1 MLHILLLILKIIGWI
16 LLAILG
22 LAVLLIC
29 VIFFVPLCY
38 KAEGTCGGDLDSLK
52 GRLRFSWLFRLV
64 GGFVEY
70 DKGKLKWVVRIAWK
84 KIRGDVE
91 EDEEA
96 AEEEETKKEE
106 KATEEEETKEE
117 ESASEV
123 IASVHGNH
131 ESDHEIDS
139 KTEYE
144 IDHKSDHES
153 DHEIDYES
161 NPKSDDETANGNGA
175 EEFASDVQRL
185 TELLKENEEEMQES
199 SEDDSEDSLE
209 IETEPVQEDSSE
221 IETALVQ
228 EDRGL
233 NAPQTVRKVE
243 PLAETE
249 DTHSKRDSTEKKRKT
264 RKERQPSGSDAEK
277 PGFFEKIGAK
287 IQQFFE
293 KLKYT
298 FAKICD
304 TMKSLVEKKEKL
316 TDFITD
322 EAHRSTFFALI
333 KELKRLL
340 RFLKPKHLE
349 ADIEFGFDDPYLTGQ
364 ILAALSMIYPF
375 IGTHVEIQPDF
386 EQKVLKG
393 NLLISGKIR
402 VFYIIIMLWNLIWNK
417 NVRITIKHIRNFKL

>member
-106 KATEEEETKEE
+106 KTAEKATEEEKTKEE

-131 ESDHEIDS
+131 ESEHEIDRKS
-139 KTEYE
+139 DHE
-144 IDHKSDHES
+144 IDHKSDHEI
-153 DHEIDYES
+153 DHES

-175 EEFASDVQRL
+175 AEFASDVQRL

-209 IETEPVQEDSSE
+209 I
-221 IETALVQ
+221 
-228 EDRGL
+228 
-233 NAPQTVRKVE
+233 
-243 PLAETE
+243 ETE

-287 IQQFFE
+287 IQQLFE

-298 FAKICD
+298 FEKICD

-402 VFYIIIMLWNLIWNK
+402 VFYVIIMLWNLIWNK